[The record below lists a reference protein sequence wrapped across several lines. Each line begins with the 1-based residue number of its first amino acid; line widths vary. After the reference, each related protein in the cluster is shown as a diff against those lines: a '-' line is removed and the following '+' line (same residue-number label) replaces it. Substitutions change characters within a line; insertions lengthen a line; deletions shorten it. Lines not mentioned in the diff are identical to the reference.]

1 MQEQSLNSRQRLGK
15 RAYVYTVYCK
25 GNHDRLCSRRIMFNK
40 SAALRQ
46 TRCSNPIPDYLA
58 PHGLSWSDINN
69 PQPDMKSE
77 AIDGLAFCVAIFCLF
92 FLWIVLPELLTA

>member
-1 MQEQSLNSRQRLGK
+1 MQKQVSNLDQKRRNVYSGYSPSKHNMLG
-15 RAYVYTVYCK
+15 A
-25 GNHDRLCSRRIMFNK
+25 RRIMFNT

-46 TRCSNPIPDYLA
+46 TRSSTPTPDYLA
-58 PHGLSWSDINN
+58 PHGLSWSDINK